1 MKKLLIIFVVIILT
15 ACTNNLSN
23 MKISSSAFENEGE
36 IPSKYTCDG
45 VNVNPPL
52 LIEDVPEGTKTLAL
66 IVDDPDA
73 PVGIW
78 VHWLVWNMDPSTTQ
92 IQENSKPS
100 GTEGT
105 TSFGTTGYGGPC
117 PPSGTHRY
125 NFKLFALDTEID
137 LDSSGDKAA
146 LESRMEGHI
155 IDKVSYMGKYS
166 SND

>member
-1 MKKLLIIFVVIILT
+1 
-15 ACTNNLSN
+15 

-45 VNVNPPL
+45 ENVNPSL
-52 LIEDVPEGTKTLAL
+52 DFADVPEGTKTLAL

-78 VHWLVWNMDPSTTQ
+78 VHWLVWNIDPNTTK
-92 IQENSKPS
+92 INENSLPKGAS
-100 GTEGT
+100 EGT
-105 TSFGTTGYGGPC
+105 SSFGSVGYGGPC

-125 NFKLFALDTEID
+125 QFKLFALDTEID
-137 LDSSGDKAA
+137 MESSNDKAA

-155 IDKVSYMGKYS
+155 IDKVMYMGKYTS
-166 SND
+166 Q

>member
-1 MKKLLIIFVVIILT
+1 
-15 ACTNNLSN
+15 
-23 MKISSSAFENEGE
+23 MKISSSAFESEGL
-36 IPSKYTCDG
+36 IPEKYTCDG

-52 LIEDVPEGTKTLAL
+52 LIEEVPEGTKTLAL

-78 VHWLVWNMDPSTTQ
+78 VHWLVWNIPPDTTE

-105 TSFGTTGYGGPC
+105 TSFGTVGYGGPC

-125 NFKLFALDTEID
+125 LFKVFALDTEID
-137 LDSSGDKAA
+137 LDSKGDKAS

-155 IDKVSYMGKYS
+155 IDKVMYMGKYS